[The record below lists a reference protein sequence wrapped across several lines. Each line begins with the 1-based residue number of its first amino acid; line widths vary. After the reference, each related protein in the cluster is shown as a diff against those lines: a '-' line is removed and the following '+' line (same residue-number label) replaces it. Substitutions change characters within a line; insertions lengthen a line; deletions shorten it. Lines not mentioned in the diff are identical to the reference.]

1 MHIVDLARAGELSL
15 VEQALHKGE
24 GVNSRC
30 FRNGSTPLIAAA
42 AQGHLPLVKLLLD
55 ANADVNAINHDLA
68 TALIAASP
76 LTVGPSDGEVTGNQE
91 PHREYTSCTEKA

>member
-76 LTVGPSDGEVTGNQE
+76 TDHKDVVQLLVELSLI
-91 PHREYTSCTEKA
+91 HI

>member
-42 AQGHLPLVKLLLD
+42 FEGHTDIAIALLKAK
-55 ANADVNAINHDLA
+55 ANINATNNVRAGLA
-68 TALIAASP
+68 GWMVVCVQRLSTLW
-76 LTVGPSDGEVTGNQE
+76 G
-91 PHREYTSCTEKA
+91 